1 LPGDRESDEVDAS
14 GPGLSASP
22 AKQNLG
28 GKLDIDGD
36 REELEMNYQI
46 EKSQEEIQ
54 EQGYL
59 QNFFE
64 CPYEYQKVIFMM
76 VKGDQEGLSESK
88 LYVESQEIF
97 NYYL

>member
-1 LPGDRESDEVDAS
+1 MDSGDGDAYADEVQVHERADDRPEE
-14 GPGLSASP
+14 GEEGDPRQPGLSASP
-22 AKQNLG
+22 AKGNLSQG
-28 GKLDIDGD
+28 RLNDQE
-36 REELEMNYQI
+36 REEIEMSYQI

-76 VKGDQEGLSESK
+76 VKGD
-88 LYVESQEIF
+88 
-97 NYYL
+97 

>member
-1 LPGDRESDEVDAS
+1 LDSGDGDAYADEVQVQERAS
-14 GPGLSASP
+14 ARPEERDGEEVDPGQPGLSASP
-22 AKQNLG
+22 AKGNLSQS
-28 GKLDIDGD
+28 KLDDQ
-36 REELEMNYQI
+36 EQQELEMNYQI

-76 VKGDQEGLSESK
+76 VKGD
-88 LYVESQEIF
+88 
-97 NYYL
+97 